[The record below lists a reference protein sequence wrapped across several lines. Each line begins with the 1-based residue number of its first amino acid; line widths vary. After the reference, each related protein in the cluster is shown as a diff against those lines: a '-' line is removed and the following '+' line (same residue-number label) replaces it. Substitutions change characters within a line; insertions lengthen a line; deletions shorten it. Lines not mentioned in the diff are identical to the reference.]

1 MRGAGFVVRR
11 ALGHRLLV
19 LAASATV
26 LFAVTILTSLGG
38 YAATVTGDGLRAT
51 LAGAS
56 FDDAGSR
63 ITTSVAAHDIPA
75 AQRTV
80 TAAVRRTY
88 GHVPAAI
95 SLSARGDS
103 YALPGQERSPHPE
116 LTTFA
121 TYDGL
126 EDHARLVAGR
136 WPGTTGIEAALPVP
150 AARAMRLSPG
160 RTVTLHSRVGGPPV
174 TVTITGL
181 FEARHADDWF
191 WGGDRLVTTGV
202 ERLGYTTLGPL
213 VVPPAT
219 FSARFTTSV
228 TARWLVSPTMRD
240 IRAGE
245 LADVTARVRALPAAL
260 GGSYSVKSA
269 APDLLTRVGRALLVA
284 RSTLL
289 IPALQLVVLAVYTL
303 TLVARLLAEHRRV
316 EVMLMRARGASTRQ
330 IAALA
335 ATEGLLL
342 SLPAA
347 VAAPFLAPP
356 LVRAVEGGTATAPS
370 PVLAWAI
377 AIAGA
382 LACAT
387 ALSLPA
393 LSGVRR
399 TYVATLAERGRGER
413 RAAIQ
418 RAGGDL
424 ALVVLAALAVW
435 QLAHYGG
442 PVTATATRGLG
453 VDPLIVAGP
462 ALALLA
468 GGVLILR
475 LVPVASRAGERA
487 TTRGRGLAPAVA
499 TRQVSRRPLRTA
511 GPTLL
516 LVMTVAVGVLSVT
529 TGVTWRQSQV
539 DQADFQAGAD
549 LRVTAPTDDT
559 SPRTAGQGG
568 RYATLPGV
576 TSVSPVLRAFGG
588 TASSDVTVLAVDGA
602 KVGGMLRTPLPV
614 DPARLAAGRT
624 GAAVP
629 VPGRP
634 SRLSVELRAD
644 GTGIGPVRLSMIV
657 TDAFHVTYEVDAGSV
672 PADGRSHTEDVD
684 LSTAAGPGG
693 VIAYPI
699 AVRGFRFS
707 YVGAPGT
714 RPGDLTVTIPALRP
728 PAGAHWAGQV
738 TTVTGVGQ
746 SLRFGS
752 GGLMSVRLPA
762 AAVADWQSAQ
772 LIGSAVLRGGPDA
785 AALPAI
791 ITRDL
796 ATRARVGVGGRL
808 SLDQGGVQ
816 QPITVAGV
824 VPALPSVPPDAPAVL
839 VDWAALGDRTLAAGV
854 TVPTPT
860 EWWLAARD
868 TAPAAK
874 ALAGTTVVDRLA
886 LRRQLRDA
894 PLGHGLRGA
903 LILGFGAALVLA
915 AIGFAVHTAVSA
927 RERAG
932 EFAILR
938 ALGVDAR
945 QVLGLVAVEQAFLV
959 GLGLAGGLLLGVVLA
974 RLVVPHV
981 VLTAG
986 ATTPYPPVHV
996 ILRWPTIAALLGA
1009 IVVLLGAVLLLFARS
1024 LRRARPL
1031 EER

>member
-1 MRGAGFVVRR
+1 MRRAEFTVRR

-26 LFAVTILTSLGG
+26 LFAVTILTALGG

-51 LAGAS
+51 LATAT
-56 FDDAGSR
+56 FDDAGTR

-75 AQRTV
+75 ARRTV
-80 TAAVRRTY
+80 TAAVHRVY
-88 GHVPAAI
+88 GHVPAAVAV
-95 SLSARGDS
+95 SARGDS
-103 YALPGQERSPHPE
+103 YAVPGQERSPHPQ

-121 TYDGL
+121 TYDGI
-126 EDHARLVAGR
+126 EGHARLVAGR
-136 WPGTTGIEAALPVP
+136 WPTANGIEAALPVP

-174 TVTITGL
+174 TVTVTGL

-191 WGGDRLVTTGV
+191 WGGDRLVTTGA
-202 ERLGYTTLGPL
+202 ERLGYTTFGPL

-219 FSARFTTSV
+219 FSARFATTV
-228 TARWLVSPTMRD
+228 TVRWLVSPSTRE
-240 IRAGE
+240 IRANE
-245 LADVTARVRALPAAL
+245 LTDVAARARALPAAL
-260 GGSYSVKSA
+260 GGSYSVKSSLA
-269 APDLLTRVGRALLVA
+269 DLLTQVGRALLVA

-330 IAALA
+330 IAGLA
-335 ATEGLLL
+335 ASEGLLL
-342 SLPAA
+342 ALPAA

-356 LVRAVEGGTATAPS
+356 LVRAVAGGTATPPS

-377 AIAGA
+377 AVAGA
-382 LACAT
+382 LACAA
-387 ALSLPA
+387 ALCLPA

-399 TYVATLAERGRGER
+399 TYVAALAERGRGER

-453 VDPLIVAGP
+453 IDPLIVAGP

-487 TTRGRGLAPAVA
+487 TTHGRGLAPAVA

-529 TGVTWRQSQV
+529 TGVTWRQSQL

-559 SPRTAGQGG
+559 SPQTAGQGG
-568 RYATLPGV
+568 RYAALPGV
-576 TSVSPVLRAFGG
+576 TAVSPVLRAFGG
-588 TASSDVTVLAVDGA
+588 TASSDVTVLAADAA
-602 KVGGMLRTPLPV
+602 KIARMLRTPFPA

-634 SRLSVELRAD
+634 SRLSVGVRAD
-644 GTGIGPVRLSMIV
+644 RTGGPVELSMIL
-657 TDAFHVTYEVDAGSV
+657 TDAFHVTYEVDIGSV
-672 PADGRSHTEDVD
+672 AADGSTHTEDVD
-684 LSTAAGPGG
+684 LSAAAGAGG
-693 VIAYPI
+693 AIAYPI

-707 YVGAPGT
+707 YVGASGG
-714 RPGDLTVTIPALRP
+714 RPGDLTLTVPALGSPAGVQWTGQITASDGIAENLRPEPGGLLSLRLP
-728 PAGAHWAGQV
+728 PA
-738 TTVTGVGQ
+738 
-746 SLRFGS
+746 S
-752 GGLMSVRLPA
+752 A
-762 AAVADWQSAQ
+762 AEWQSPQ
-772 LIGSAVLRGGPDA
+772 LVGSALVRGGQADA
-785 AALPAI
+785 PLPAI
-791 ITRDL
+791 VTRDL
-796 ATRARVGVGGRL
+796 AARAHVGVGDRL
-808 SLDQGGVQ
+808 SLDQGGLAH
-816 QPITVAGV
+816 PITVAGI
-824 VPALPSVPPDAPAVL
+824 VPALPSVAPGKPGVM
-839 VDWAALGDRTLAAGV
+839 VDWAALSDRDLAAGV
-854 TVPTPT
+854 PAPAPG
-860 EWWLAARD
+860 EWWLTARD

-874 ALAGTTVVDRLA
+874 ALAGQTVVDRNA
-886 LRRQLRDA
+886 LRRRLRDA
-894 PLGHGLRGA
+894 PLGRGLRGA

-938 ALGVDAR
+938 ALGVGGR

-981 VLTAG
+981 VLTAA

-996 ILRWPTIAALLGA
+996 ILRWPAIVSMLGA
-1009 IVVLLGAVLLLFARS
+1009 IVVLIAAVLLLFARS
-1024 LRRARPL
+1024 LRRGRPL